1 MKVPLP
7 ALLLLLL
14 ACRPLQAGLGE
25 SKDQTL
31 ARYGK
36 PVRDALETSG
46 LLYFEKDGL
55 CYISHFHKGKCDVLS
70 IFLAKEEFGFPV
82 ALSPERIE
90 ALLISEGGG
99 KGWEPLPGTT
109 INRVWD
115 SPDKNSFAIYDTM
128 RQKLVLMTREAYH
141 REKDARKTA
150 LEEAAKEAGKTK
162 ATSSPL
168 PSPSQ
173 GH

>member
-1 MKVPLP
+1 MNVLLP
-7 ALLLLLL
+7 VLLLLLG
-14 ACRPLQAGLGE
+14 ACPPLRAGLGE
-25 SKDQTL
+25 SQDQSRG
-31 ARYGK
+31 RYGK
-36 PVRDALETSG
+36 PVREALETSG

-55 CYISHFHKGKCDVLS
+55 CYIAHFHKGQCDVLS

-82 ALSPERIE
+82 ALPQERVE
-90 ALLISEGGG
+90 GLLVSEGGG

-115 SPDKNSFAIYDTM
+115 SPDKKSFAIYDTM

-141 REKDARKTA
+141 REKEARKTA

-162 ATSSPL
+162 ETPSPL